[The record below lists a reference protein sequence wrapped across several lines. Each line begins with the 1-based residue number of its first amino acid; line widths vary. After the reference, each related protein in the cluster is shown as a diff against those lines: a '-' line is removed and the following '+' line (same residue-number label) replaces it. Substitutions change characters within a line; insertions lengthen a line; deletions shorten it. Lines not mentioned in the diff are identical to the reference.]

1 MGPLIDPPA
10 GATLTCIPYV
20 NPPCIPPLHLPCA
33 DHHHPDAFFDFAK
46 SWWDVRDEP
55 NVLLLH
61 FNELKNESRMRT
73 IERIAD
79 FLELHPVSDQLL
91 GEVYRKSSYE
101 VLTNVGT
108 ILP

>member
-1 MGPLIDPPA
+1 M
-10 GATLTCIPYV
+10 
-20 NPPCIPPLHLPCA
+20 
-33 DHHHPDAFFDFAK
+33 
-46 SWWDVRDEP
+46 
-55 NVLLLH
+55 LLLH

-101 VLTNVGT
+101 VQYYPEAPRAHHQHSQLAFDLDDTSNVATDVGS
-108 ILP
+108 